1 MSTPSTATTTI
12 PAHHSQYGYAQHNPC
27 SASSSSYPANNSV
40 PAPRL
45 TASYHTFPT
54 TNSNSSYT
62 RNQRSPQSSKQPS
75 HAASMATSQ
84 SASAR
89 PRNQKKPDWQEFYKN
104 GIPKEIIVID
114 DDSPPPKP
122 PPRTASRRGGKAAA
136 AGSTQ
141 SMAGRKRKV
150 DQGYDT
156 GYHDSP
162 AFSTHPARFGE
173 NSSDASLSTDR
184 TTSLQ
189 TTAPTSLGSYGSSG
203 ASNSYEDVTIGQKR
217 KRTQP
222 QATTRAQ
229 TKRKAQDDAFAVYV
243 PPPKPPLKAPEVHVP
258 VVHDVSC
265 LHLAAWQLLIFHS
278 ISPSTKRSTTKM
290 ATTSSPQILI
300 SLTDVSSRHIKPRN
314 FTS

>member
-265 LHLAAWQLLIFHS
+265 LHL
-278 ISPSTKRSTTKM
+278 T
-290 ATTSSPQILI
+290 
-300 SLTDVSSRHIKPRN
+300 V
-314 FTS
+314 

>member
-12 PAHHSQYGYAQHNPC
+12 PAHHSQYGYAQYNPC
-27 SASSSSYPANNSV
+27 SASSASYPTNNSV

-54 TNSNSSYT
+54 ANSNSSYT
-62 RNQRSPQSSKQPS
+62 RTQRSPQSSKQPS

-84 SASAR
+84 SASAL
-89 PRNQKKPDWQEFYKN
+89 PRNQKKPNWDEFYKN
-104 GIPKEIIVID
+104 GVPKEIIVID
-114 DDSPPPKP
+114 DDDSPPPKAP
-122 PPRTASRRGGKAAA
+122 QRTVSRRGGRAAA
-136 AGSTQ
+136 AAASTQ
-141 SMAGRKRKV
+141 STAGRKRKV

-156 GYHDSP
+156 SYHDSP
-162 AFSTHPARFGE
+162 AFSTHPAKFGE
-173 NSSDASLSTDR
+173 NSSGPSISTDR

-222 QATTRAQ
+222 QTTTRAQ

-258 VVHDVSC
+258 VVHDVSDFP
-265 LHLAAWQLLIFHS
+265 LAFWHLLTYCSTFPS
-278 ISPSTKRSTTKM
+278 IKRSMTKT
-290 ATTSSPQILI
+290 AIL
-300 SLTDVSSRHIKPRN
+300 LLPR
-314 FTS
+314 TPI

>member
-27 SASSSSYPANNSV
+27 SANSSSYPANNSV
-40 PAPRL
+40 PTPRL
-45 TASYHTFPT
+45 TASYHTFPA

-89 PRNQKKPDWQEFYKN
+89 PRNQKKPDWEEFYKN

-173 NSSDASLSTDR
+173 NSSDLSISTDR

-189 TTAPTSLGSYGSSG
+189 AAPASPAITRSGAPAKARTGGRPTGGSLGLSGLAPSAAAASGSS
-203 ASNSYEDVTIGQKR
+203 AVAACCCCRCRLRGQ
-217 KRTQP
+217 
-222 QATTRAQ
+222 
-229 TKRKAQDDAFAVYV
+229 
-243 PPPKPPLKAPEVHVP
+243 PEVADGEEQDERDHVVRVGAETAEEAEILHQHP
-258 VVHDVSC
+258 VG
-265 LHLAAWQLLIFHS
+265 
-278 ISPSTKRSTTKM
+278 
-290 ATTSSPQILI
+290 
-300 SLTDVSSRHIKPRN
+300 
-314 FTS
+314 